1 MGSTLLEKAF
11 NGDKKAFKKL
21 IIENSE
27 FIYRLAFIHTKYEED
42 AKNIMSKTVIYMEDN
57 INKLSKY
64 DSFKKF
70 MIKVTIKHINE
81 YLDEMGMV
89 EDENNDDY
97 VDENGYIDMYKGI
110 DLLDIH
116 SKNVVI
122 LVYFYNMSYEDVA
135 DILNMNESTVKL
147 YLRNSLKFI
156 KNNINSASKMTKENL
171 DNNIL
176 NNLDLDE
183 IEIETNLDRYI
194 ERYIKEFYIDS
205 KALELISIP
214 ENLENSAES
223 PLKKIKNE
231 KIKNI
236 PYIILDIFLVCIIL
250 LPIIG
255 TFYPK
260 VFAKVPKVHNVF
272 ENINEFIQLDNL
284 KSFVGIGKEVVE
296 GSGSSS
302 VETIYIEEKDVVKPK
317 NNNEAIKLIHS
328 LANTLIEADYK
339 WQCTEVTPKTISIAL
354 EGVEEI
360 KDDYDRM
367 HLRNALTKWKN
378 GDFSNA
384 VNVHNYVWEMLDG
397 TIGKAEKLDTD
408 EIQNILDEYY

>member
-1 MGSTLLEKAF
+1 MESILLEKAF

-21 IIENSE
+21 IIKNSE

-42 AKNIMSKTVIYMEDN
+42 AKNIMRKTVLYMEDN
-57 INKLSKY
+57 ISKLSKY
-64 DSFKKF
+64 DSFEKF

-81 YLDEMGMV
+81 YLDEVGMI
-89 EDENNDDY
+89 EEENNDDY
-97 VDENGYIDMYKGI
+97 VDENGYIDIYKGI
-110 DLLDIH
+110 DSLDIH

-122 LVYFYNMSYEDVA
+122 LVYFYDMAYKDVA
-135 DILNMNESTVKL
+135 DILDLNESTVKL
-147 YLRNSLKFI
+147 YVRNSLKFM
-156 KNNINSASKMTKENL
+156 KNNMNCGSKMAKENL
-171 DNNIL
+171 DSNIL

-183 IEIETNLDRYI
+183 IEMEINLDRYI
-194 ERYIKEFYIDS
+194 KRYIKEFYIDS
-205 KALELISIP
+205 RALELISIP
-214 ENLENSAES
+214 NDLNDFVES
-223 PLKKIKNE
+223 PLREIKNE

-250 LPIIG
+250 LPTIG

-260 VFAKVPKVHNVF
+260 VFVKVPKVHNAF
-272 ENINEFIQLDNL
+272 ENINEFIKLDNL
-284 KSFVGIGKEVVE
+284 KSFISMEKEVVE

-302 VETIYIEEKDVVKPK
+302 IETVYIEEKDVAKPK

-328 LANTLIEADYK
+328 LANTLVEADYK
-339 WQCTEVTPKTISIAL
+339 WECTEVTPKTIGIAL

-367 HLRNALTKWKN
+367 HLRNALTKWIN

-397 TIGKAEKLDTD
+397 NIGKAEKLDKN
-408 EIQNILDEYY
+408 EIQDILNEYY